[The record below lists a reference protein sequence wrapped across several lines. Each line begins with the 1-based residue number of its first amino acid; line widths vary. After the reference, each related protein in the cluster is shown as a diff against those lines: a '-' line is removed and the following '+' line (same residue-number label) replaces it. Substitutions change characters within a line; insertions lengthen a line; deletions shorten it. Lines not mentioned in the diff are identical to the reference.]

1 MGQLFIQP
9 SGLRRCAMKTL
20 TNNIKSFFLVLPI
33 LAGFLLT
40 GLFFL
45 FLGVTL
51 FPVAGIFVGLAI
63 MYLGFCTANHILSAQ
78 AEALGVNEAKEKVF
92 EPPSGEPLIQPGLA
106 STPV

>member
-1 MGQLFIQP
+1 
-9 SGLRRCAMKTL
+9 MKTM
-20 TNNIKSFFLVLPI
+20 TNSLKCFFLVLPI
-33 LAGFLLT
+33 VAGFFLT

-63 MYLGFCTANHILSAQ
+63 MYLGFCTAGHILSAQ
-78 AEALGVNEAKEKVF
+78 AEAAGVNEAEKKAV
-92 EPPSGEPLIQPGLA
+92 EPPAGEPVFQPGLA